1 MKLLHVIASPRGADS
16 NSLRVSEA
24 LLDALRERRV
34 DVEVEVLDLFNENLP
49 TLAGDNIATKYTLMH
64 GQPIDRTHVKSWRAI
79 EILIAGF
86 LAADAYLIS
95 TPMWNFG
102 IPYALKY
109 YIDCIVQPGYLFRLN
124 ELHLPVPLVHGKK
137 MVCVTTR
144 GGDYSVD
151 SPMRALDFQE
161 PYLRTIFGFVGITD
175 IEFVSVEA
183 TDVPALRD
191 ASLATAALRAQAVAD
206 AWSSPAVIQP
216 ALGLDQQSRVM

>member
-24 LLDALRERRV
+24 LLGALQARRV
-34 DVEVEVLDLFNENLP
+34 DVEVEVLDLFNQNLP
-49 TLAGDNIATKYTLMH
+49 TLAGDNIATKYSLMR
-64 GQPIDRTHVKSWRAI
+64 GQPVDRDHVKSWQAI
-79 EILIAGF
+79 ESLIAGF
-86 LAADAYLIS
+86 LAADAYVIS

-102 IPYALKY
+102 IPYTLKN

-124 ELHLPVPLVHGKK
+124 ELHLPVPLVNGKK
-137 MVCVTTR
+137 MVCVATR

-151 SPMRALDFQE
+151 SPMQALDFQE

-175 IEFVSVEA
+175 IEFVNVEA

-191 ASLATAALRAQAVAD
+191 ASFATAAVRARAVAD
-206 AWSSPAVIQP
+206 AWSSPTAGP
-216 ALGLDQQSRVM
+216 